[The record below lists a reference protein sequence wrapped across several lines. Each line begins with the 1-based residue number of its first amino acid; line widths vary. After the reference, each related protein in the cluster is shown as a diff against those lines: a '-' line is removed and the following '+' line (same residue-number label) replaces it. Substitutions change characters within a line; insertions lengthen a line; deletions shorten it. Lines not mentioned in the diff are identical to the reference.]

1 MNKHYFK
8 QTIVPCVLLSALAGV
23 FTGVLI
29 FIFKSV
35 SKLIIEK
42 SFEIY
47 AFVRE
52 NVDYLPL
59 LFVGALL
66 VGLVSYAVVHYIP
79 GCRGGGIPTAVAILR
94 GHLPFK
100 WLRTILGTFAS
111 SIVTFAMGVPLG
123 NEGPSV
129 QMGCAVGRGT
139 VNAIG
144 SKNKAWDR
152 YVMTGSASGGFA
164 AATFAPLSGILFAF
178 EEVHRKFSPILFM
191 SVVSSVAA
199 SFTIT
204 EFLCEVFG
212 TETALFHISLKEVL
226 PLKYILIVIVV
237 GAVAGAFAI
246 FFARLYRVTDRIMRG
261 VLAKVPRYIKIVS
274 IFFITSVLGFFSPD
288 FIGSGHDVICEIMC
302 STAPVWYLLLIYL
315 IVRLLLLLF
324 ANTAGITGGIFI
336 PSLTF
341 GAMLG
346 SLMAKVMISLDFLPE
361 KYAPV
366 LVVVAMT
373 AFLAASSKIPMTA
386 IAFSAEAMTGAGN
399 IMPII
404 LGTAVAYII
413 VEIAGAESLTDSVIE
428 SKIHTR
434 TEGKEHFVID
444 AHFTV
449 SSDSF
454 AVGKELRD
462 ILLPPNCV
470 IVSMEKKEL
479 YATLLNDGDI
489 LHLRYK
495 TYDHQETY
503 AYLVA
508 IFGKQPQ
515 SKIQSVHSGDDNYA
529 LPEI

>member
-1 MNKHYFK
+1 MNKLYFK
-8 QTIVPCVLLSALAGV
+8 QTIVPCVLISAIAGI
-23 FTGVLI
+23 FTGALI
-29 FIFKSV
+29 FIFKFV
-35 SKLIIEK
+35 SKFIIEK
-42 SFEIY
+42 SFHIY
-47 AFVRE
+47 ALVRTE
-52 NVDYLPL
+52 PKYLFL
-59 LFVGALL
+59 LLGVALL
-66 VGLVSYAVVHYIP
+66 VGFLSYLIVHYIP

-94 GHLPFK
+94 GHISFR
-100 WLRTILGTFAS
+100 WIRTILGTFTS

-129 QMGCAVGRGT
+129 QMGCAVGRGA

-144 SKNKAWDR
+144 GKNKAWDR

-164 AATFAPLSGILFAF
+164 AATFSPLSGILFAF

-204 EFLCEVFG
+204 ELLCEVFG

-226 PLKYILIVIVV
+226 PLRYILIVIVV

-246 FFARLYRVTDRIMRG
+246 FFARLYRFVDKIMRG

-274 IFFITSVLGFFSPD
+274 IFLITAVLGFFSPD

-302 STAPVWYLLLIYL
+302 GTAPVWYLLLTYL

-336 PSLTF
+336 PSLAF

-346 SLMAKVMISLDFLPE
+346 SLMAKLMTSLGFLPE

-404 LGTAVAYII
+404 LGTAVAYIL
-413 VEIAGAESLTDSVIE
+413 VEIAGAESLADSVIE
-428 SKIHTR
+428 SKIHAGV
-434 TEGKEHFVID
+434 EGKEHFVID

-449 SSDSF
+449 SSESF

-479 YATLLNDGDI
+479 DATLLTDGDV

-503 AYLVA
+503 AYLLA
-508 IFGKQPQ
+508 MFGKQPQ
-515 SKIQSVHSGDDNYA
+515 SKMQSVHSGDNNYA